1 MGRTLLNNVFN
12 FLENSYSRFYDRIS
26 NCGRLD
32 AGPRSRIGA
41 LSRHRGPGLT
51 RGYAGGGVGHGGLG
65 GGQPGPRWK
74 EGSRAWVRDT
84 ASWREGMRLEIW
96 LSVCVLSLLPRA
108 LSYGLASHVTLVL
121 VVLYILVSSNTVRS
135 SSDNLSAYTIHLNC
149 ILPRPV

>member
-1 MGRTLLNNVFN
+1 MGRTLLNNLFK

-65 GGQPGPRWK
+65 GGAAWAK
-74 EGSRAWVRDT
+74 VEGRKPCM
-84 ASWREGMRLEIW
+84 GK
-96 LSVCVLSLLPRA
+96 
-108 LSYGLASHVTLVL
+108 GHG
-121 VVLYILVSSNTVRS
+121 
-135 SSDNLSAYTIHLNC
+135 
-149 ILPRPV
+149 